1 MVNNNKDLKR
11 LCKEYWLIENYDEA
25 VNDKDNIWVCHHRR
39 EVQDGFR
46 IWKKDELIK
55 IGQYYDREPNEL
67 IFMKRSKHITL
78 HNNAIDPK
86 TKKPCCYRDK
96 DITGKNNPMYGKKGA
111 NLGKKFSIETCNKIS
126 IAKSSHWINN
136 YGYTRSELVK
146 LLPLTTMNI
155 RTLDKSNP
163 DKLKEIIKTN
173 LGG

>member
-1 MVNNNKDLKR
+1 MVNDNKDLKR

-55 IGQYYDREPNEL
+55 VGQYYDREPNEL
-67 IFMKRSKHITL
+67 IFMKRSEHITL

-86 TKKPCCYRDK
+86 TKKPCCYRDR
-96 DITGKNNPMYGKKGA
+96 DITGKNNPMYGKKGP
-111 NLGKKFSIETCNKIS
+111 NLGKKFSIETRNKLS
-126 IAKSSHWINN
+126 NSKAPYWINN
-136 YGYTRSELVK
+136 YGYTRNELEK
-146 LLPLTTMNI
+146 LLPLTIAQI
-155 RTLDKSNP
+155 RYMHYRNP
-163 DKLKEIIKTN
+163 DKLKEIIKVN